1 MIEFD
6 IQFEDGRRQ
15 VHQCRAPVTL
25 GRLLTSQLRI
35 QHWRVARQHAL
46 VTRAADGIY
55 IEDLG
60 SLGGTRVNGRRITR
74 LGPLLATDE
83 IIIGPCLVL
92 VRNAQPVRTESG
104 LTPGQIGSMGGA
116 LDAAVQEHIQATNL
130 LVEDLATPIPPAM
143 PARAVVGKH
152 IVAPVPVPVPVPAP
166 VTVVLFQDSVHPQ
179 VQESYHAVRMEL
191 HAALLK
197 AFDLRRRDISAC
209 SDEVLRHQARQC
221 VFDLLK
227 NDQRIGT
234 QQNREEI
241 VRLVVDEAIGLG
253 VLEELL
259 ADSQISEIMVNR
271 HDEIFVEKAG
281 KLLRHHA
288 SFSSEAA
295 VRGVVE
301 RIVFPLGR
309 RIDDAC
315 PMVDARLPDGSRIN
329 AVIPPVSIHG
339 VCLTIRKF
347 PRHRLAMSDLV
358 ERRTLS
364 QAMADFL
371 DLCVKRRLNILVSG
385 GTGSGKT
392 TLLNV
397 LSGSIPR
404 DQRIV
409 TIEDSAELQIQHP
422 HVVSLE
428 ARPENAEGQGRVAIR
443 DLVRN
448 ALRMRPDRI
457 VVGEVRGPEA
467 IDMLTAMNTG
477 HEGSL
482 TTLHANSPRDALS
495 RLETMM
501 LMAGLG
507 IPVVAIREQIASALQ
522 IVIQQSRL
530 DCGRRL
536 ISSVVEVTGIES
548 GTIQMQP
555 LMHFDST
562 TQRFVGCGLR
572 PTFLDI
578 PGVDMFK
585 PGHDWFGTS

>member
-15 VHQCRAPVTL
+15 VHRCNPPVTL
-25 GRLLTSQLRI
+25 GRLATCQLPI
-35 QHWRVARQHAL
+35 QHWRVARQHVL
-46 VTRAADGIY
+46 VSRAADGIH

-74 LGPLLATDE
+74 KGPILATDE
-83 IIIGPCLVL
+83 IIVGPCLIH
-92 VRNAQPVRTESG
+92 VRTAQVTQTESG
-104 LTPGQIGSMGGA
+104 RVDQRCLAGDSSVLAGTLEQDDRLENPLDGEQAIG
-116 LDAAVQEHIQATNL
+116 T
-130 LVEDLATPIPPAM
+130 AM
-143 PARAVVGKH
+143 PGPLKGEAQMLPAQSDATSEIRVVVQAGNGIEPAR
-152 IVAPVPVPVPVPAP
+152 
-166 VTVVLFQDSVHPQ
+166 Q
-179 VQESYHAVRMEL
+179 QENHYAVRQEL

-197 AFDLRRRDISAC
+197 AFDLRRRDISSC

-221 VFDLLK
+221 VAELLHNDL
-227 NDQRIGT
+227 RIT
-234 QQNREEI
+234 TDANRDEVI
-241 VRLVVDEAIGLG
+241 RLVIDEAIGLG

-259 ADSQISEIMVNR
+259 ADQQISEIMVNR
-271 HDEIFVEKAG
+271 HDEIFVEKSG
-281 KLLRHHA
+281 RLVLHHA

-315 PMVDARLPDGSRIN
+315 PMVDARLQDGSRIN

-339 VCLTIRKF
+339 ICLTIRKF
-347 PRHRLAMSDLV
+347 PKHRLTMSDLV
-358 ERRTLS
+358 DKGTLS

-397 LSGSIPR
+397 LSCSIPT
-404 DQRIV
+404 DQRII

-422 HVVSLE
+422 HVVALE

-522 IVIQQSRL
+522 LVIQQTRL

-536 ISSVVEVTGIES
+536 ISSVVEITGIES
-548 GTIQMQP
+548 GTIQVQP
-555 LMHFDST
+555 LMQFDAVS
-562 TQRFVGCGLR
+562 QRFVGCGLR
-572 PTFLDI
+572 PTFLEAQ
-578 PGVDMFK
+578 GCSAAET
-585 PGHDWFGTS
+585 GQDWFAAQ